1 MTTAVSSAASSAAQ
15 SNLPPAASQK
25 TSGLTSDFETFV
37 KMLTAQATNQ
47 DPLQPMDSTEYA
59 AQLAQ
64 FSMVE
69 QQTHTNTLLEELQSQ
84 LGLSTMAASMT
95 ALSGWVG
102 MEARAV
108 APGYFDG
115 TNPITIAPNPAAA
128 ADSVTL
134 VVRDSNGTEVQ
145 KIDLPVSADLYEWD
159 GLDSDGTPLE
169 TGEYIFS
176 VESHEGDDLLLEEY
190 AEIYFKVNE
199 TQMQGS
205 EVGLVSEGGSV
216 VLASS
221 VSALRDPK
229 G

>member
-1 MTTAVSSAASSAAQ
+1 MTTPITSGGSTVNQ
-15 SNLPPAASQK
+15 PLPQASQQ
-25 TSGLTSDFETFV
+25 TAGLTSDFETFI

-47 DPLQPMDSTEYA
+47 DPLEPLDSTEYA

-69 QQTHTNTLLEELQSQ
+69 QQTKSNTLLEGLQDQ
-84 LGLSTMAASMT
+84 LGLANMA

-115 TNPITIAPNPAAA
+115 SNTITIAPNPAAA

-134 VVRDSNGTEVQ
+134 VVKDANDTEVQ
-145 KIDLPVSADLYEWD
+145 RVSLPVSAEPYEWD
-159 GLDSDGTPLE
+159 GLDSDGNPLE
-169 TGEYIFS
+169 AGEYAFV
-176 VESHEGDDLLLEEY
+176 VESRKDDEVLLEEY

-199 TQMQGS
+199 TRMQGG
-205 EVGLVSEGGSV
+205 EVGLITEGGSV

-221 VSALRDPK
+221 VSALRDPNA
-229 G
+229 

>member
-1 MTTAVSSAASSAAQ
+1 MTTAVTSAGAAAGQ
-15 SNLPPAASQK
+15 SNPLTPSSEKA
-25 TSGLTSDFETFV
+25 SGLTSDFETFV
-37 KMLTAQATNQ
+37 KMLTAQAKYQ
-47 DPLQPMDSTEYA
+47 DPLEPMDSTEYA

-69 QQTHTNTLLEELQSQ
+69 QQTKSNNLLEGLQSQ
-84 LGLSTMAASMT
+84 LGLANMA

-115 TNPITIAPNPAAA
+115 SNQITISPNPAAA

-134 VVRDSNGTEVQ
+134 VVQNKNGTEVQ
-145 KIDLPVSADLYEWD
+145 RIALPVSAEPYQWT
-159 GLDSDGTPLE
+159 GLDDDGTPIE
-169 TGEYIFS
+169 AGEYAFVI
-176 VESHEGDDLLLEEY
+176 ESRKGDELLLQEY

-199 TQMQGS
+199 TRMQGG
-205 EVGLVSEGGSV
+205 EVGLITEGGSV

-221 VSALRDPK
+221 VNALRDPDA
-229 G
+229 

>member
-1 MTTAVSSAASSAAQ
+1 MTTAVTSAGSSAAQ
-15 SNLPPAASQK
+15 TYAQPAASQG

-47 DPLQPMDSTEYA
+47 DPLEPLDSTEYA

-69 QQTHTNTLLEELQSQ
+69 QQTKSNTLLEGLQSQ
-84 LGLSTMAASMT
+84 LGLANMA

-102 MEARAV
+102 MEARGV

-115 TNPITIAPNPAAA
+115 SNEITIAPNPAAA

-134 VVRDSNGTEVQ
+134 VVQNANGTEVQ
-145 KIDLPVSADLYEWD
+145 RVTLPVSAEPYQWN
-159 GLDSDGTPLE
+159 GLDDDGNPLE
-169 TGEYIFS
+169 TGEYSFI
-176 VESHEGDDLLLEEY
+176 VESRKGDDLLLQEY

-199 TQMQGS
+199 TRMQGGD
-205 EVGLVSEGGSV
+205 VGLITEGGSV

-221 VSALRDPK
+221 VSALREPA

>member
-1 MTTAVSSAASSAAQ
+1 MTTPITSGSGAGQPLPQASSQ
-15 SNLPPAASQK
+15 Q
-25 TSGLTSDFETFV
+25 TSGLTSDFDTFI

-47 DPLQPMDSTEYA
+47 DPLEPLDSTEYA

-69 QQTHTNTLLEELQSQ
+69 QQTQTNTLLEGLQSQ
-84 LGLSTMAASMT
+84 LGLANMA

-115 TNPITIAPNPAAA
+115 SNKITIAPNPAAA

-134 VVRDSNGTEVQ
+134 VVKDANDTEVQ
-145 KIDLPVSADLYEWD
+145 RISLPVSAEPYEWD
-159 GLDSDGTPLE
+159 GLDSDGNPLE
-169 TGEYIFS
+169 AGEYAFV
-176 VESHEGDDLLLEEY
+176 VESRKDDEVLLEEY

-199 TQMQGS
+199 TRMQGG
-205 EVGLVSEGGSV
+205 EVGLITEGGSV

-221 VSALRDPK
+221 VSALRDPNA
-229 G
+229 

>member
-1 MTTAVSSAASSAAQ
+1 MTTAVTSAANTAAQ
-15 SNLPPAASQK
+15 SNPLPAASQK
-25 TSGLTSDFETFV
+25 TSGLSSDFETFV

-47 DPLQPMDSTEYA
+47 DPLEPLDSTEYA

-69 QQTHTNTLLEELQSQ
+69 QQTKSNTLLEGLQSQ
-84 LGLSTMAASMT
+84 LGLANMA

-115 TNPITIAPNPAAA
+115 SNAVTIAPNPAAA

-134 VVRDSNGTEVQ
+134 VVKNANGTEVQ
-145 KIDLPVSADLYEWD
+145 RVTLPVSAEPYEWN
-159 GLDSDGTPLE
+159 GLDDDGNPAE
-169 TGEYIFS
+169 PGEYSFV
-176 VESHEGDDLLLEEY
+176 VESRKGDDLLL
-190 AEIYFKVNE
+190 AENAEVYFKVNE
-199 TQMQGS
+199 TRMQGG
-205 EVGLVSEGGSV
+205 EVGLITKGGSV

-221 VSALRDPK
+221 VSALRDPA

>member
-1 MTTAVSSAASSAAQ
+1 MTTPVTSTGFNSGQ
-15 SNLPPAASQK
+15 SNSSKPSSQQ
-25 TSGLTSDFETFV
+25 TSGLTSDFDTFV
-37 KMLTAQATNQ
+37 KMLTAQAKNQ
-47 DPLQPMDSTEYA
+47 DPLEPMDSTEYA

-69 QQTHTNTLLEELQSQ
+69 QQTKSNNLLEGLQSQ
-84 LGLSTMAASMT
+84 LGLANMA

-115 TNPITIAPNPAAA
+115 SNEITIAPNPAAA

-134 VVRDSNGTEVQ
+134 VVQDKNGTEVQ
-145 KIDLPVSADLYEWD
+145 RVALPVSAEPFQWN
-159 GLDSDGTPLE
+159 GLDDDGNPLE
-169 TGEYIFS
+169 AGEYAFVI
-176 VESHEGDDLLLEEY
+176 ESSKGDELLLQEY

-199 TQMQGS
+199 TRMQGG
-205 EVGLVSEGGSV
+205 EVGLITEGGSV

-221 VSALRDPK
+221 VNALRDPEA
-229 G
+229 

>member
-1 MTTAVSSAASSAAQ
+1 MTTAVTSAGNPAAQ
-15 SNLPPAASQK
+15 SNPLPAASQQ

-47 DPLQPMDSTEYA
+47 DPLEPLDSTEYA

-69 QQTHTNTLLEELQSQ
+69 QQTKSNTLLEGLQSQ
-84 LGLSTMAASMT
+84 LGLANMA

-115 TNPITIAPNPAAA
+115 TSSVTIAPNPAAA

-134 VVRDSNGTEVQ
+134 VVKNENGTEVQ
-145 KIDLPVSADLYEWD
+145 RVTLPVSAEPYEWN
-159 GLDSDGTPLE
+159 GLDDDGNAVE
-169 TGEYIFS
+169 TGEYSFV
-176 VESHEGDDLLLEEY
+176 VESRKGDDLLL
-190 AEIYFKVNE
+190 AEHAEVYFKVNE
-199 TQMQGS
+199 TRMQGG
-205 EVGLVSEGGSV
+205 EVGLITRGGSV

-221 VSALRDPK
+221 VSALREPAV
-229 G
+229 

>member
-1 MTTAVSSAASSAAQ
+1 MTTAVTSAGSSAAQ
-15 SNLPPAASQK
+15 TYAQPAASQG

-47 DPLQPMDSTEYA
+47 DPLEPLDSTEYA

-69 QQTHTNTLLEELQSQ
+69 QQTKSNTLLEGLQSQ
-84 LGLSTMAASMT
+84 LGLANMA

-102 MEARAV
+102 MEARGV

-115 TNPITIAPNPAAA
+115 SNEITIAPNPAAA

-134 VVRDSNGTEVQ
+134 VVQNANGTEVQ
-145 KIDLPVSADLYEWD
+145 RVTLPVSAEPYQWN
-159 GLDSDGTPLE
+159 GLDDDGNPLE
-169 TGEYIFS
+169 AGEYSFV
-176 VESHEGDDLLLEEY
+176 VESRKGDDLLLQEY

-199 TQMQGS
+199 TRMQGGD
-205 EVGLVSEGGSV
+205 VGLITEGGSV

-221 VSALRDPK
+221 VSALREPA

>member
-1 MTTAVSSAASSAAQ
+1 MTTAVTSATSPAVQ
-15 SNLPPAASQK
+15 SNTAPAASQK

-47 DPLQPMDSTEYA
+47 DPLEPMDSTEYA

-69 QQTHTNTLLEELQSQ
+69 QQTKSNTLLEGLQSQ
-84 LGLSTMAASMT
+84 LGLANMA

-115 TNPITIAPNPAAA
+115 SNTVTIAPNPAAA

-134 VVRDSNGTEVQ
+134 VVKNASGTEVQ
-145 KIDLPVSADLYEWD
+145 RVTLPVSAEPYEWN
-159 GLDSDGTPLE
+159 GLDGDGNPVE
-169 TGEYIFS
+169 AGEYSFV
-176 VESHEGDDLLLEEY
+176 VESRKGDELLLEEY
-190 AEIYFKVNE
+190 AEVYFKVNE
-199 TQMQGS
+199 TRMQGG
-205 EVGLVSEGGSV
+205 EVGLITNGGSV

-221 VSALRDPK
+221 VSALRDPA

>member
-1 MTTAVSSAASSAAQ
+1 MTTAVTSATSPAVQ
-15 SNLPPAASQK
+15 SNTAPAASQK

-47 DPLQPMDSTEYA
+47 DPLEPMDSTEYA

-69 QQTHTNTLLEELQSQ
+69 QQTKSNTLLEGLQSQ
-84 LGLSTMAASMT
+84 LGLANMA

-115 TNPITIAPNPAAA
+115 SNTVTIAPNPAAA

-134 VVRDSNGTEVQ
+134 VVKNASGTEVQ
-145 KIDLPVSADLYEWD
+145 RVTLPVSAEPYEWN
-159 GLDSDGTPLE
+159 GLDGDGNPVE
-169 TGEYIFS
+169 AGEYSFV
-176 VESHEGDDLLLEEY
+176 VESRKGDELLLEEY
-190 AEIYFKVNE
+190 AEVYFKVNE
-199 TQMQGS
+199 TRMQGG
-205 EVGLVSEGGSV
+205 EVGLITKGGSV

-221 VSALRDPK
+221 VSALRDPA

>member
-1 MTTAVSSAASSAAQ
+1 MTTAVTSAGSPAAQ
-15 SNLPPAASQK
+15 TLQQPAASQK

-47 DPLQPMDSTEYA
+47 DPLEPLDSTEYA

-69 QQTHTNTLLEELQSQ
+69 QQTKSNTLLEGLQSQ
-84 LGLSTMAASMT
+84 LGLANMA

-102 MEARAV
+102 MEARGV

-115 TNPITIAPNPAAA
+115 SSEITIAPNPAAA

-134 VVRDSNGTEVQ
+134 VVQDTKGSEVQ
-145 KIDLPVSADLYEWD
+145 RVTLPVSAEPYQWT
-159 GLDSDGTPLE
+159 GLDEDGNPLE
-169 TGEYIFS
+169 AGEYKFVI
-176 VESHEGDDLLLEEY
+176 ESRKGDELLLQEY

-199 TQMQGS
+199 TRMQGGD
-205 EVGLVSEGGSV
+205 VGLITEGGSV

-221 VSALRDPK
+221 VSALRDPQS
-229 G
+229 

>member
-1 MTTAVSSAASSAAQ
+1 MTTAVTSAGNPAAQ
-15 SNLPPAASQK
+15 SSPQPTSSQK

-47 DPLQPMDSTEYA
+47 DPLEPLDSTEYA

-69 QQTHTNTLLEELQSQ
+69 QQTKSNTLLEGLQSQ
-84 LGLSTMAASMT
+84 LGLANMA

-115 TNPITIAPNPAAA
+115 SNTVTIAPNPAAA

-134 VVRDSNGTEVQ
+134 VVKNANGTEVQ
-145 KIDLPVSADLYEWD
+145 RVALPVSAEPYEWN
-159 GLDSDGTPLE
+159 GLDEDGNPLE
-169 TGEYIFS
+169 AGEYSFV
-176 VESHEGDDLLLEEY
+176 VESRKGDDLLLQEY
-190 AEIYFKVNE
+190 AEVYFKVNE
-199 TQMQGS
+199 TRMQGG
-205 EVGLVSEGGSV
+205 EVGLITKGGSV

-221 VSALRDPK
+221 VSALRDPS

>member
-1 MTTAVSSAASSAAQ
+1 MTTAVTSAAGSAAQ
-15 SNLPPAASQK
+15 SNPLPAASQK

-47 DPLQPMDSTEYA
+47 DPLEPLDSTEYA

-69 QQTHTNTLLEELQSQ
+69 QQTKSNTLLEGLQSQ
-84 LGLSTMAASMT
+84 LGLANMA

-115 TNPITIAPNPAAA
+115 SNTVTIAPNPAAA

-134 VVRDSNGTEVQ
+134 VVRDVNGTEVQ
-145 KIDLPVSADLYEWD
+145 RVALPVSADPYEWN
-159 GLDSDGTPLE
+159 GLDSDGNPLE
-169 TGEYIFS
+169 AGEYSFA
-176 VESHEGDDLLLEEY
+176 VESRKGDDLLLEEY

-199 TQMQGS
+199 TRMQGG
-205 EVGLVSEGGSV
+205 EVGLITEGGSV

-221 VSALRDPK
+221 VSALREPN

>member
-1 MTTAVSSAASSAAQ
+1 MTTAVTSAGSSAAQ
-15 SNLPPAASQK
+15 TFAQPAASQG

-47 DPLQPMDSTEYA
+47 DPLEPLDSTEYA

-69 QQTHTNTLLEELQSQ
+69 QQTKSNTLLEGLQSQ
-84 LGLSTMAASMT
+84 LGLANMA

-102 MEARAV
+102 MEARGV

-115 TNPITIAPNPAAA
+115 SNEITIAPNPAAA

-134 VVRDSNGTEVQ
+134 VVQNANGTEVQ
-145 KIDLPVSADLYEWD
+145 RVTLPVSAEPYQWN
-159 GLDSDGTPLE
+159 GLDDDGNPLE
-169 TGEYIFS
+169 AGEYSFV
-176 VESHEGDDLLLEEY
+176 VESRKGDDLLLQEY

-199 TQMQGS
+199 TRMQGGD
-205 EVGLVSEGGSV
+205 VGLITEGGSV

-221 VSALRDPK
+221 VSALREPA

>member
-1 MTTAVSSAASSAAQ
+1 MTTPITSGSSTLGQ
-15 SNLPPAASQK
+15 SPLPQASQQ
-25 TSGLTSDFETFV
+25 TAGLTSDFETFI

-47 DPLQPMDSTEYA
+47 DPLEPMDSTEYA

-69 QQTHTNTLLEELQSQ
+69 QQTKSNTLLQGLQDQ
-84 LGLSTMAASMT
+84 LGLANMA

-115 TNPITIAPNPAAA
+115 SNTITIAPNPAAA
-128 ADSVTL
+128 ADAVDL
-134 VVRDSNGTEVQ
+134 VVKDANGTEVQ
-145 KIDLPVSADLYEWD
+145 RFSLPVTAEPYEWN
-159 GLDSDGTPLE
+159 GLDSDGNPLE
-169 TGEYIFS
+169 EGEYAFV
-176 VESHEGDDLLLEEY
+176 VESKKGDDVLLQEY

-199 TQMQGS
+199 TRMQGG
-205 EVGLVSEGGSV
+205 EVGLITEGGSV

-221 VSALRDPK
+221 VSALREP
-229 G
+229 GA

>member
-1 MTTAVSSAASSAAQ
+1 MTTAVTSAGNPAAQ
-15 SNLPPAASQK
+15 SSPQPASSQK

-47 DPLQPMDSTEYA
+47 DPLEPLDSTEYA

-69 QQTHTNTLLEELQSQ
+69 QQTKSNTLLEGLQSQ
-84 LGLSTMAASMT
+84 LGLANMA

-115 TNPITIAPNPAAA
+115 SNTVTIAPNPAAA

-134 VVRDSNGTEVQ
+134 VVKNANGTEVQ
-145 KIDLPVSADLYEWD
+145 RVALPVSAEPYEWN
-159 GLDSDGTPLE
+159 GLDEDGNPLE
-169 TGEYIFS
+169 AGEYSFV
-176 VESHEGDDLLLEEY
+176 VESRKGDDLLLQEY
-190 AEIYFKVNE
+190 AEVYFKVNE
-199 TQMQGS
+199 TRMQGG
-205 EVGLVSEGGSV
+205 EVGLITKGGSV

-221 VSALRDPK
+221 VSALRDPS

>member
-1 MTTAVSSAASSAAQ
+1 MTSAVTSAGNPAAQ
-15 SNLPPAASQK
+15 SSPQPASSQK

-47 DPLQPMDSTEYA
+47 DPLEPLDSTEYA

-69 QQTHTNTLLEELQSQ
+69 QQTKSNTLLEGLQSQ
-84 LGLSTMAASMT
+84 LGLANMA

-115 TNPITIAPNPAAA
+115 SNTVTIAPNPAAA

-134 VVRDSNGTEVQ
+134 VVKNANGTEVQ
-145 KIDLPVSADLYEWD
+145 RVALPVSAEPYEWN
-159 GLDSDGTPLE
+159 GLDEDGNPLE
-169 TGEYIFS
+169 AGEYSFV
-176 VESHEGDDLLLEEY
+176 VESRKGDDLLLQEY
-190 AEIYFKVNE
+190 AEVYFKVNE
-199 TQMQGS
+199 TRMQGG
-205 EVGLVSEGGSV
+205 EVGLITKGGSV

-221 VSALRDPK
+221 VSALRDPS

>member
-1 MTTAVSSAASSAAQ
+1 MTTPITSGGSTVNQ
-15 SNLPPAASQK
+15 PLPQASQQ
-25 TSGLTSDFETFV
+25 TAGLTSDFETFI

-47 DPLQPMDSTEYA
+47 DPLEPLDSTEYA

-69 QQTHTNTLLEELQSQ
+69 QQTKSNTLLEGLQDQ
-84 LGLSTMAASMT
+84 LGLANMA

-115 TNPITIAPNPAAA
+115 SNTITIAPNPAAA

-134 VVRDSNGTEVQ
+134 VVKDANDTEVQ
-145 KIDLPVSADLYEWD
+145 RVSLPVSAEPYEWD
-159 GLDSDGTPLE
+159 GLDSDGNPLE
-169 TGEYIFS
+169 AGEYAFV
-176 VESHEGDDLLLEEY
+176 VESSRDDEVLLEEY

-199 TQMQGS
+199 TRMQGG
-205 EVGLVSEGGSV
+205 EVGLITEGGSV

-221 VSALRDPK
+221 VSALREPEA
-229 G
+229 

>member
-1 MTTAVSSAASSAAQ
+1 MTTAVTSANTNPLQQ
-15 SNLPPAASQK
+15 SQTRSTATGT
-25 TSGLTSDFETFV
+25 TSGLSSDFETFV

-47 DPLQPMDSTEYA
+47 DPLEPLDSTEYA

-69 QQTHTNTLLEELQSQ
+69 QQTKSNTLLEGLQSQ
-84 LGLSTMAASMT
+84 LGLANMA

-108 APGYFDG
+108 APGYYDG
-115 TNPITIAPNPAAA
+115 SNSITIAPNPAAA
-128 ADSVTL
+128 ADSVSL
-134 VVRDSNGTEVQ
+134 VVQDKNGQEVQ
-145 KIDLPVSADLYEWD
+145 RVSLPVSAEPYEWTGVDKD
-159 GLDSDGTPLE
+159 GNRLE
-169 TGEYIFS
+169 VGEYSFM
-176 VESHEGDDLLLEEY
+176 VESRKGDDVLLQEY

-199 TQMQGS
+199 TRMQGGD
-205 EVGLVSEGGSV
+205 VGLITEGGSV

-229 G
+229 S

>member
-1 MTTAVSSAASSAAQ
+1 MTTAVTSANTNPLQQ
-15 SNLPPAASQK
+15 SQTRSTATGT
-25 TSGLTSDFETFV
+25 TSGLSSDFETFV

-47 DPLQPMDSTEYA
+47 DPLEPLDSTEYA

-69 QQTHTNTLLEELQSQ
+69 QQTKSNTLLEGLQSQ
-84 LGLSTMAASMT
+84 LGLANMA

-108 APGYFDG
+108 APGYYDG
-115 TNPITIAPNPAAA
+115 SNSITIAPNPAAA
-128 ADSVTL
+128 ADSVSL
-134 VVRDSNGTEVQ
+134 VVQDKNGQEVQ
-145 KIDLPVSADLYEWD
+145 RVSLPVSAEPYEWTGVDKD
-159 GLDSDGTPLE
+159 GNRLE
-169 TGEYIFS
+169 ADEYSFM
-176 VESHEGDDLLLEEY
+176 VESRKGDDVLLQEY

-199 TQMQGS
+199 TRMQGGD
-205 EVGLVSEGGSV
+205 VGLITEGGSV

-229 G
+229 S

>member
-1 MTTAVSSAASSAAQ
+1 MTTAVTSAGGTAGQ
-15 SNLPPAASQK
+15 SNPLTPSSQQA
-25 TSGLTSDFETFV
+25 SGLTSDFETFV
-37 KMLTAQATNQ
+37 KMLTAQAKYQ
-47 DPLQPMDSTEYA
+47 DPLEPIDSTEYA

-69 QQTHTNTLLEELQSQ
+69 QQTKSNNLLEGLQSQ
-84 LGLSTMAASMT
+84 LGLANMA

-115 TNPITIAPNPAAA
+115 SNQITIAPNPAAA

-134 VVRDSNGTEVQ
+134 VVQDTNGTEVQ
-145 KIDLPVSADLYEWD
+145 RVALPVSAEPYQWN
-159 GLDSDGTPLE
+159 GLDDDGNPLE
-169 TGEYIFS
+169 AGEYAFVI
-176 VESHEGDDLLLEEY
+176 ESSKGDELLLQEY

-199 TQMQGS
+199 TRMQGG
-205 EVGLVSEGGSV
+205 EVGLITEGGSV

-221 VSALRDPK
+221 VNALRDPEA
-229 G
+229 

>member
-1 MTTAVSSAASSAAQ
+1 MTTVVSSASSAANQQ
-15 SNLPPAASQK
+15 SVPQASQK

-47 DPLQPMDSTEYA
+47 DPLEPLDSTEYA

-69 QQTHTNTLLEELQSQ
+69 QQTKSNTLLEGLQSQ
-84 LGLSTMAASMT
+84 LGLANMA

-102 MEARAV
+102 MEARGV

-115 TNPITIAPNPAAA
+115 SGAITIAPNPAAA

-134 VVRDSNGTEVQ
+134 VVQDSNGNEVQ
-145 KIDLPVSADLYEWD
+145 RVSLPVSAEPYQWN
-159 GLDSDGTPLE
+159 GLDDEGQPFE
-169 TGEYIFS
+169 AGEYAFV
-176 VESHEGDDLLLEEY
+176 VESRKEDELILQEY

-199 TQMQGS
+199 TRMQGGD
-205 EVGLVSEGGSV
+205 VGLITEGGSV
-216 VLASS
+216 VLASA
-221 VSALRDPK
+221 VSALREPQS
-229 G
+229 

>member
-1 MTTAVSSAASSAAQ
+1 MTTAVTSAGSPAAQ
-15 SNLPPAASQK
+15 SALQPAVSQQ

-47 DPLQPMDSTEYA
+47 DPLEPLDSTEYA

-69 QQTHTNTLLEELQSQ
+69 QQTKSNTLLEGLQSQ
-84 LGLSTMAASMT
+84 LGLANMA

-102 MEARAV
+102 MEARGV

-115 TNPITIAPNPAAA
+115 SSEITIAPNPAAA

-134 VVRDSNGTEVQ
+134 VVENAKGTEVQ
-145 KIDLPVSADLYEWD
+145 RVTLPVSAEPYQWT
-159 GLDSDGTPLE
+159 GLDDDGNPLE
-169 TGEYIFS
+169 TGEYSFVI
-176 VESHEGDDLLLEEY
+176 ESRKGDDLLLQEY

-199 TQMQGS
+199 TRMQGGD
-205 EVGLVSEGGSV
+205 VGLITEGGSV

-221 VSALRDPK
+221 VSALRDPQS
-229 G
+229 

>member
-1 MTTAVSSAASSAAQ
+1 MTTAVTSAASPAAQ
-15 SNLPPAASQK
+15 SNPLPAASQQ
-25 TSGLTSDFETFV
+25 TSGLSSDFETFV

-47 DPLQPMDSTEYA
+47 DPLEPLDSTEYA

-69 QQTHTNTLLEELQSQ
+69 QQTKSNTLLEGLQSQ
-84 LGLSTMAASMT
+84 LGLANMA

-115 TNPITIAPNPAAA
+115 SNTVTIAPNPAAA

-134 VVRDSNGTEVQ
+134 VVKNANGTEVQ
-145 KIDLPVSADLYEWD
+145 RVSLPVSAEPYEWN
-159 GLDSDGTPLE
+159 GLDDDGNPLE
-169 TGEYIFS
+169 AGEYTFA
-176 VESHEGDDLLLEEY
+176 VESRKGDDLLLQEY
-190 AEIYFKVNE
+190 AEVYFKVNE
-199 TQMQGS
+199 TRMQGGD
-205 EVGLVSEGGSV
+205 VGLITEGGSV

-221 VSALRDPK
+221 VSALRDPA

>member
-1 MTTAVSSAASSAAQ
+1 MTTAVTSANTNPLQQ
-15 SNLPPAASQK
+15 SQTRSTATGT
-25 TSGLTSDFETFV
+25 TSGLSSDFETFV

-47 DPLQPMDSTEYA
+47 DPLEPLDSTEYA

-69 QQTHTNTLLEELQSQ
+69 QQTKSNTLLEGLQSQ
-84 LGLSTMAASMT
+84 LGLANMA

-108 APGYFDG
+108 APGYYDG
-115 TNPITIAPNPAAA
+115 SNSITIAPNPAAA
-128 ADSVTL
+128 ADSVSL
-134 VVRDSNGTEVQ
+134 VVQDKNGQEVQ
-145 KIDLPVSADLYEWD
+145 RVSLPVSAEPYEWTGVD
-159 GLDSDGTPLE
+159 KDSNRLE
-169 TGEYIFS
+169 AGEYSFM
-176 VESHEGDDLLLEEY
+176 VESRKGDDVLLQEY

-199 TQMQGS
+199 TRMQGGD
-205 EVGLVSEGGSV
+205 VGLITEGGSV

-229 G
+229 A

>member
-1 MTTAVSSAASSAAQ
+1 MTTAVTSAGS
-15 SNLPPAASQK
+15 PAAHTSQQPAATQK

-47 DPLQPMDSTEYA
+47 DPLEPLDSTEYA

-69 QQTHTNTLLEELQSQ
+69 QQTKSNTLLEGLQSQ
-84 LGLSTMAASMT
+84 LGLANMA

-102 MEARAV
+102 MEARGV

-115 TNPITIAPNPAAA
+115 SSEITIAPNPAAA

-134 VVRDSNGTEVQ
+134 VVKDTKGTEVQ
-145 KIDLPVSADLYEWD
+145 RVTLPVSAEPYQWT
-159 GLDSDGTPLE
+159 GLDEDGNPLE
-169 TGEYIFS
+169 AGEYKFV
-176 VESHEGDDLLLEEY
+176 VESRKGDELLLQEY

-199 TQMQGS
+199 TRMQGGD
-205 EVGLVSEGGSV
+205 VGLITEGGSV

-221 VSALRDPK
+221 VTALRDPQS
-229 G
+229 

>member
-1 MTTAVSSAASSAAQ
+1 MTTAVSSASSAANQ
-15 SNLPPAASQK
+15 QAVPQASQK

-47 DPLQPMDSTEYA
+47 DPLEPLDSTEYA

-69 QQTHTNTLLEELQSQ
+69 QQTKSNTLLEGLQSQ
-84 LGLSTMAASMT
+84 LGLANMA

-102 MEARAV
+102 MEARGV

-115 TNPITIAPNPAAA
+115 NGPITIAPNPAAA

-134 VVRDSNGTEVQ
+134 VVQDSNGNEVQ
-145 KIDLPVSADLYEWD
+145 RVSLPVSADPYQWN
-159 GLDSDGTPLE
+159 GLDDEGQPFE
-169 TGEYIFS
+169 TGEYAFV
-176 VESHEGDDLLLEEY
+176 VESRKDDELILQEY

-199 TQMQGS
+199 TRMQGGD
-205 EVGLVSEGGSV
+205 VGLITEGGSV
-216 VLASS
+216 VLASA
-221 VSALRDPK
+221 VSALREPQS
-229 G
+229 

>member
-1 MTTAVSSAASSAAQ
+1 MTTAVTSTGNPAAQ
-15 SNLPPAASQK
+15 SNPLPAASQQ
-25 TSGLTSDFETFV
+25 TSGLSSDFETFV

-47 DPLQPMDSTEYA
+47 DPLEPLDSTEYA

-69 QQTHTNTLLEELQSQ
+69 QQTKSNTLLEGLQSQ
-84 LGLSTMAASMT
+84 LGLANMA

-102 MEARAV
+102 MEARGV

-115 TNPITIAPNPAAA
+115 SNSVTIAPNPAAA

-134 VVRDSNGTEVQ
+134 VVKNSNGTEVQ
-145 KIDLPVSADLYEWD
+145 RVTLPVSAEPYEWN
-159 GLDSDGTPLE
+159 GLDDDGNAFE
-169 TGEYIFS
+169 AGEYTFTI
-176 VESHEGDDLLLEEY
+176 ESRKGDDLLLADY
-190 AEIYFKVNE
+190 AEVYFMVNE
-199 TQMQGS
+199 TRMQGGD
-205 EVGLVSEGGSV
+205 VGLITPGGSV

-221 VSALRDPK
+221 VSALREPA

>member
-1 MTTAVSSAASSAAQ
+1 MTTAVTSATASPAQ
-15 SNLPPAASQK
+15 QSQPLSPAAQK

-47 DPLQPMDSTEYA
+47 DPLEPLDSTEYA

-69 QQTHTNTLLEELQSQ
+69 QQTKSNTLLEGLQSQ
-84 LGLSTMAASMT
+84 LGLANMA

-102 MEARAV
+102 MEARGV

-115 TNPITIAPNPAAA
+115 SSPITIAPNPAAA

-134 VVRDSNGTEVQ
+134 VVQNASGKEVQ
-145 KIDLPVSADLYEWD
+145 RVALPVSAEPFEWT
-159 GLDSDGTPLE
+159 GLDDDGNPLE
-169 TGEYIFS
+169 TGEYSFT
-176 VESHEGDDLLLEEY
+176 VESRKGDDVLLQEY

-199 TQMQGS
+199 TRMQGGD
-205 EVGLVSEGGSV
+205 VGLITEGGSV

-229 G
+229 S

>member
-1 MTTAVSSAASSAAQ
+1 MTTAVTSAGYSAGQ
-15 SNLPPAASQK
+15 TSTQRAASQQ
-25 TSGLTSDFETFV
+25 TAGLTSDFETFV

-47 DPLQPMDSTEYA
+47 DPLEPMDSTEYA

-69 QQTHTNTLLEELQSQ
+69 QQTKSNTLLEGLQSQ
-84 LGLSTMAASMT
+84 LGLANMA

-115 TNPITIAPNPAAA
+115 SNAVTIAPNPAAA

-134 VVRDSNGTEVQ
+134 VVQDENGTEVQ
-145 KIDLPVSADLYEWD
+145 RVTLPVSAEPYRWN
-159 GLDSDGTPLE
+159 GLDDDGNPLE
-169 TGEYIFS
+169 TGEYAFVI
-176 VESHEGDDLLLEEY
+176 ESRKGDDLLLQEY

-199 TQMQGS
+199 TRMQGG
-205 EVGLVSEGGSV
+205 EVGLITEGGSV

-221 VSALRDPK
+221 VSALREPET
-229 G
+229 

>member
-1 MTTAVSSAASSAAQ
+1 MTTAVTSAGS
-15 SNLPPAASQK
+15 PAAHTSQQPAATQK

-47 DPLQPMDSTEYA
+47 DPLEPLDSTEYA

-69 QQTHTNTLLEELQSQ
+69 QQTKSNTLLEGLQSQ
-84 LGLSTMAASMT
+84 LGLANMA

-102 MEARAV
+102 MEARGV

-115 TNPITIAPNPAAA
+115 SSEITIAPNPAAA

-134 VVRDSNGTEVQ
+134 VVQDTKGTEVQ
-145 KIDLPVSADLYEWD
+145 RVALPVSAEPYQWT
-159 GLDSDGTPLE
+159 GLDEDGNPLE
-169 TGEYIFS
+169 AGEYKFV
-176 VESHEGDDLLLEEY
+176 VESRKGDELLLQEY

-199 TQMQGS
+199 TRMQGGD
-205 EVGLVSEGGSV
+205 VGLITEGGSV

-221 VSALRDPK
+221 VSALRDPQS
-229 G
+229 

>member
-1 MTTAVSSAASSAAQ
+1 MTTAVTSAGTPAAQ
-15 SNLPPAASQK
+15 TTLQPAASQK

-47 DPLQPMDSTEYA
+47 DPLEPLDSTEYA

-69 QQTHTNTLLEELQSQ
+69 QQTKSNTLLEGLQSQ
-84 LGLSTMAASMT
+84 LGLANMA

-102 MEARAV
+102 MEARGV

-115 TNPITIAPNPAAA
+115 SGEITIAPNPAAA

-134 VVRDSNGTEVQ
+134 VVQDTKGAEVQ
-145 KIDLPVSADLYEWD
+145 RVTLPVSADPYQWT
-159 GLDSDGTPLE
+159 GLDDDGNPLE
-169 TGEYIFS
+169 TGEYKFVI
-176 VESHEGDDLLLEEY
+176 ESRKGDELLLQEY

-199 TQMQGS
+199 TRMQGGD
-205 EVGLVSEGGSV
+205 VGLITEGGSV
-216 VLASS
+216 VLASA

-229 G
+229 S

>member
-1 MTTAVSSAASSAAQ
+1 MTTAVSSASSAANQ
-15 SNLPPAASQK
+15 QAVQQASQK

-47 DPLQPMDSTEYA
+47 DPLEPLDSTEYA

-69 QQTHTNTLLEELQSQ
+69 QQTKSNTLLEGLQSQ
-84 LGLSTMAASMT
+84 LGLANMA

-102 MEARAV
+102 MEARGV

-115 TNPITIAPNPAAA
+115 SGAITVAPNPAAA

-134 VVRDSNGTEVQ
+134 VVQDSNGNEVQ
-145 KIDLPVSADLYEWD
+145 RVSLPKSAEPYQWN
-159 GLDSDGTPLE
+159 GLDDEGQPFE
-169 TGEYIFS
+169 AGEYAFV
-176 VESHEGDDLLLEEY
+176 VESRKEDELILQEY

-199 TQMQGS
+199 TRMQGGD
-205 EVGLVSEGGSV
+205 VGLITEGGSV
-216 VLASS
+216 VLASA
-221 VSALRDPK
+221 VSALREPQS
-229 G
+229 

>member
-1 MTTAVSSAASSAAQ
+1 MTTAVTSAGSTAAQ
-15 SNLPPAASQK
+15 STLQPAASQQ

-47 DPLQPMDSTEYA
+47 DPLEPLDSTEYA

-69 QQTHTNTLLEELQSQ
+69 QQTKSNTLLEGLQSQ
-84 LGLSTMAASMT
+84 LGLANMA

-102 MEARAV
+102 MEARGV

-115 TNPITIAPNPAAA
+115 GNEITIAPNPAAA

-134 VVRDSNGTEVQ
+134 VVEDANGTEVQ
-145 KIDLPVSADLYEWD
+145 RVTLPVSAEPYQWK
-159 GLDSDGTPLE
+159 GLDDDGNPLE
-169 TGEYIFS
+169 TGEYKFVI
-176 VESHEGDDLLLEEY
+176 ESRKDDELILQEY

-199 TQMQGS
+199 TRMQGGD
-205 EVGLVSEGGSV
+205 VGLITEGGSV

-221 VSALRDPK
+221 VSALRDPQ